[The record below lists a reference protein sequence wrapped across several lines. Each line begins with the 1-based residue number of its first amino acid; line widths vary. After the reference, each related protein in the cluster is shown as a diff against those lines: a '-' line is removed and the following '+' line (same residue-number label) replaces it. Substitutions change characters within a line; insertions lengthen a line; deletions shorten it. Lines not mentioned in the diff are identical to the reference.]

1 MAKKSHIP
9 TFILQKYYSLYLY
22 NTIESDFSS
31 KSIFLLI
38 KIHIT
43 MDSTTITEII
53 AYTLPSLI
61 TGGVAYLLFNS
72 HFKDQQ
78 NTRRW
83 LLQKDNQA
91 ASLPLRLQAYER
103 MTLFMERINPS
114 QLLVRITPLSD
125 DKNDYR
131 NFVIAQIEQEF
142 EHNLT
147 QQIYISDECW
157 SIIVTAKNATIQMV
171 RLAAKNEKVTDA
183 NSLRETI
190 ISDLLE
196 KPSPSSAALAFIKNE
211 VSQLW

>member
-1 MAKKSHIP
+1 
-9 TFILQKYYSLYLY
+9 
-22 NTIESDFSS
+22 
-31 KSIFLLI
+31 
-38 KIHIT
+38 
-43 MDSTTITEII
+43 MDSTTITEIL

-61 TGGVAYLLFNS
+61 TGVVAYFLFDS

-91 ASLPLRLQAYER
+91 ATLPLRLQAYER

-114 QLLVRITPLSD
+114 QLLVRITPHSE
-125 DKNDYR
+125 DKNEYQ

-142 EHNLT
+142 EHNMT

-171 RLAAKNEKVTDA
+171 RLAARNEKVTDA
-183 NSLRETI
+183 NSLRQII

-196 KPSPSSAALAFIKNE
+196 KPSPSSAALAFIKTE
-211 VSQLW
+211 VGQLW

>member
-1 MAKKSHIP
+1 
-9 TFILQKYYSLYLY
+9 
-22 NTIESDFSS
+22 
-31 KSIFLLI
+31 
-38 KIHIT
+38 

-61 TGGVAYLLFNS
+61 TGAVAYFLFDS

-83 LLQKDNQA
+83 LLQKDNQTA
-91 ASLPLRLQAYER
+91 TLPLRLQAYER
-103 MTLFMERINPS
+103 MALFMERINPS
-114 QLLVRITPLSD
+114 QLLVRITPHSE
-125 DKNDYR
+125 DKSEYQ

-142 EHNLT
+142 EHNMT

-171 RLAAKNEKVTDA
+171 RLATKNEKVTDA
-183 NSLRETI
+183 NSLREII

-211 VSQLW
+211 VAELW